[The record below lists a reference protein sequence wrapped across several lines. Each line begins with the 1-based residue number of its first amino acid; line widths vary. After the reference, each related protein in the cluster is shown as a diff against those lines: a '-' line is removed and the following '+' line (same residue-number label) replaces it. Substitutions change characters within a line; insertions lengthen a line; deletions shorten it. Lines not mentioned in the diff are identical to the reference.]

1 MSQAKRASVRGCP
14 LRNGSRI
21 QASSREANVRH
32 RSCSGSRFSWHLS
45 FPPGSERTRAA
56 EPCAASMELETE
68 PPSLAPLL
76 EQIRHE
82 MRQSQTSGNVELL
95 RVIQGN
101 GELLH
106 EIQESQQRTKETAT
120 TTTTTTTRMES
131 QQRTKETAT
140 TTTTRIPATR
150 CAPRGRPRRSSRR
163 PGRSS

>member
-1 MSQAKRASVRGCP
+1 
-14 LRNGSRI
+14 
-21 QASSREANVRH
+21 
-32 RSCSGSRFSWHLS
+32 
-45 FPPGSERTRAA
+45 
-56 EPCAASMELETE
+56 MELETE

-120 TTTTTTTRMES
+120 TTTTTTRMESQQRTKETATTTTTTTRMES
-131 QQRTKETAT
+131 QQRTKETATTTT

>member
-1 MSQAKRASVRGCP
+1 
-14 LRNGSRI
+14 
-21 QASSREANVRH
+21 
-32 RSCSGSRFSWHLS
+32 
-45 FPPGSERTRAA
+45 
-56 EPCAASMELETE
+56 MELETE

-140 TTTTRIPATR
+140 TTTTTRIPATR

-163 PGRSS
+163 PGGSS

>member
-1 MSQAKRASVRGCP
+1 
-14 LRNGSRI
+14 
-21 QASSREANVRH
+21 
-32 RSCSGSRFSWHLS
+32 
-45 FPPGSERTRAA
+45 
-56 EPCAASMELETE
+56 MELETE

-82 MRQSQTSGNVELL
+82 MRQSQTSGNVELQ

-140 TTTTRIPATR
+140 TTTTTTTRIPATR
-150 CAPRGRPRRSSRR
+150 CAPRGKPRRSSRR

>member
-1 MSQAKRASVRGCP
+1 
-14 LRNGSRI
+14 
-21 QASSREANVRH
+21 
-32 RSCSGSRFSWHLS
+32 
-45 FPPGSERTRAA
+45 
-56 EPCAASMELETE
+56 MELETE

-120 TTTTTTTRMES
+120 TTTTTT
-131 QQRTKETAT
+131 
-140 TTTTRIPATR
+140 IPATR

>member
-1 MSQAKRASVRGCP
+1 
-14 LRNGSRI
+14 
-21 QASSREANVRH
+21 
-32 RSCSGSRFSWHLS
+32 
-45 FPPGSERTRAA
+45 
-56 EPCAASMELETE
+56 MELETE

-95 RVIQGN
+95 HVIQGN

-120 TTTTTTTRMES
+120 TTTTTTTTRMES
-131 QQRTKETAT
+131 QQRTKETATT